1 MAGAHKFTDKRR
13 AGSDADTTIGAVVDL
28 SSPACVMV
36 SNPVKAYRQAPANQ
50 PTSTAATPIGA
61 EPTSEQLQSLRLERA
76 RGSTQREL
84 YDLAQPV
91 KLLLVSLKLKR
102 GGNVRNL

>member
-1 MAGAHKFTDKRR
+1 MAGAHKFTDKHR
-13 AGSDADTTIGAVVDL
+13 AESDADTTVGTVVDL

-36 SNPVKAYRQAPANQ
+36 SNPEKADRQALANRL
-50 PTSTAATPIGA
+50 TSTAATPIGA
-61 EPTSEQLQSLRLERA
+61 EPTSEQLQSLRLQPA
-76 RGSTQREL
+76 RGPTQLEL

-91 KLLLVSLKLKR
+91 KLLSVSLKLKR